1 MLGTHVGMSSDVTY
15 SELPLDR
22 RMGED
27 LAPANTTDDDSSR
40 RLRGSMETVRA
51 FPRSRRYRRST
62 AYALNTNWSRRAP
75 ISGTFDFDDT
85 SSLLTFD

>member
-1 MLGTHVGMSSDVTY
+1 MLGTYAGTSSDVEH
-15 SELPLDR
+15 SELLLDR
-22 RMGED
+22 CMGED
-27 LAPANTTDDDSSR
+27 LALTDTTDDDSSR
-40 RLRGSMETVRA
+40 RLRGSMEAGWA

-75 ISGTFDFDDT
+75 VSGTFDFDDT